1 MPCST
6 LPLLLFVFRDL
17 CEYLSSVSSEML
29 LLLREHWAL
38 SVGQEED
45 AHQAASFRRW
55 KAIYVQSYGI
65 SMVIPTGLHSR
76 KSGGV
81 YWMTLIRNYDT
92 KHIYKICFLGE
103 VFLTVVRPEG
113 CTRMISYGLH
123 SLECLLSLWMYGK
136 AEAYTLGYSSRL
148 YKQAFHCFI
157 IHLFILQENRSYV
170 LVSCVWYPGD
180 GGLPSTVFLIVTV
193 WATGECPAPPW
204 PPHNQGNQVS
214 SVSTG
219 YARGSS

>member
-1 MPCST
+1 
-6 LPLLLFVFRDL
+6 
-17 CEYLSSVSSEML
+17 ML